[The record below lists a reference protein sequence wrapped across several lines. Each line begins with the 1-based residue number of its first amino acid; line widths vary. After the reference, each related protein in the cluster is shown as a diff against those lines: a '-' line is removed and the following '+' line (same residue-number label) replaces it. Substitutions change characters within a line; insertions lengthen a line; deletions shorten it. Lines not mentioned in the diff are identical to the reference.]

1 MQLRS
6 KFTKVGSKFIKF
18 FYLAT
23 EQASAGRDEVGEDV
37 DVLRRP
43 ATEAKILMPLLGTQI
58 LIFNQKRSFTRSE
71 NEADTHVKAIEWES
85 DAISNPSIPFKVITG
100 EFWVTK
106 KIKIIVMTSCQCQT
120 TDLDRLIRVTF
131 SQYRSSDISHS

>member
-23 EQASAGRDEVGEDV
+23 QQASAGRDEVGKDV

-43 ATEAKILMPLLGTQI
+43 ATEAKILMPLSGLRVVGKNNGSWKDPPGLG
-58 LIFNQKRSFTRSE
+58 
-71 NEADTHVKAIEWES
+71 
-85 DAISNPSIPFKVITG
+85 
-100 EFWVTK
+100 
-106 KIKIIVMTSCQCQT
+106 
-120 TDLDRLIRVTF
+120 IRV
-131 SQYRSSDISHS
+131 RD